1 MAGRE
6 ETSDSQW
13 EQLKI
18 VIKEAEG
25 DRIKLQELKENNQE
39 LCKRYLQSLRQ
50 DLATPDECKSVR
62 DIEKQLPEIQ
72 GDLDRI
78 QRKASDRIVIEFVG
92 ATNSGKS
99 TLINALAR
107 EECLPTECV
116 ETTMCLIEIHITND
130 EKWSVEVNGK
140 ALSDI
145 MDMKHIKDLLSAM
158 SGEEDSRNKW
168 NINEESV
175 VRVGWPKKFTT
186 QLPENVVLVDSPGC
200 GENKNCS
207 QIVKN
212 TCQQADIIV
221 AVMDSMSPSKENVS
235 KYYECDVCKDNNI
248 LMGECVST
256 PSVNSAR
263 HV

>member
-18 VIKEAEG
+18 VIQEAEG
-25 DRIKLQELKENNQE
+25 DRIKLQELKNNNEE
-39 LCKRYLQSLRQ
+39 LCKRYRESLDQ
-50 DLATPDECKSVR
+50 DLATPDECKSVT

-78 QRKASDRIVIEFVG
+78 QKKASDKVVIEFVG
-92 ATNSGKS
+92 PTNSGKS
-99 TLINALAR
+99 TLINALTR
-107 EECLPTECV
+107 EECLPTDFV
-116 ETTMCLIEIHITND
+116 ETTMCLIEIHITDD
-130 EKWSVEVNGK
+130 EEWSVEVNGE
-140 ALSDI
+140 ALSDT
-145 MDMKHIKDLLSAM
+145 MNMKDIKDLLSAM
-158 SGEEDSRNKW
+158 KGEDFRNEL

-175 VRVGWPKKFTT
+175 VRVGWPKKFSR

-212 TCQQADIIV
+212 SCQQADIIV

-263 HV
+263 HA